1 MKKSDRTNNIKEFIY
16 GIGAVI
22 MLVSAAIY
30 ITGSEYIKYTY
41 LAGSIIAGAM
51 RFTSFVPSKN
61 TILRRLRIQRIFAS
75 IAFILAGIF
84 MFTNRAGNEWI
95 AIFAIAAMLELYT
108 AFRIPYVEKKYPNE

>member
-1 MKKSDRTNNIKEFIY
+1 MKRTEKSGSIKEIVY

-30 ITGSEYIKYTY
+30 ITGSEYLKYTY

-51 RFTSFVPSKN
+51 RFTGFVPSRN

-75 IAFILAGIF
+75 IAFILAGVF

-95 AIFAIAAMLELYT
+95 AVFAIAAMLELYT
-108 AFRIPYVEKKYPNE
+108 AFRIPYVEKKYPND